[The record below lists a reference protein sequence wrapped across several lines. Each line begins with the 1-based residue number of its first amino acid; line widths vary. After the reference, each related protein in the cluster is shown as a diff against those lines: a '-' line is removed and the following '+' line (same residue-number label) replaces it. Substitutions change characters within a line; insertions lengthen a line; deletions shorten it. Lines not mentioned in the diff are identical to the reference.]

1 MVTLNRCRII
11 CHQATTA
18 REALRPVTM
27 LSWLRN
33 ALPPRPPR
41 GLPLTLN
48 LSRNLSCLAVQLS
61 NLLEAP
67 ACFPSNQKHHNKT
80 SVLQHAISHI
90 IVAHV
95 LSDMN
100 TWLGPRSKSRHPGA
114 PRASMKQPGRPGCR
128 QQRSTFDAQHVLQ
141 TMRAINQI
149 QAAYNH
155 RTATC
160 EISAP

>member
-41 GLPLTLN
+41 GLPFTELISESELP
-48 LSRNLSCLAVQLS
+48 AVQPPGAS
-61 NLLEAP
+61 R
-67 ACFPSNQKHHNKT
+67 CFPSNQKHHDKT
-80 SVLQHAISHI
+80 PVLQHAISHI

-114 PRASMKQPGRPGCR
+114 PHAAVKRPGRLGCR

-141 TMRAINQI
+141 AMRSHASHQPDPG
-149 QAAYNH
+149 
-155 RTATC
+155 C
-160 EISAP
+160 V